1 MQPIFHA
8 ILQNDLPT
16 FLSLVEERNSSLEER
31 TDKEQLNDTVLH
43 MAAKLGHGEL
53 VSMIIDRRPSLVC
66 SLNAEGNTPLHLA
79 ALLGY
84 IDILVQMLETGLE
97 ACTARNNNNDTPLHL
112 ACRSISMEAAKLI
125 AEKTN
130 SVDHGELN
138 FAISTGSTYNGSE
151 QPRYKETRISMEQ
164 RFERR
169 KERDTPYKPRE
180 WHRGEDRRGQGREN
194 KDRSYDLEAQRYRRE
209 RQMSKTREVSRRD
222 APVRTR
228 TTPTQ
233 SKGVPFESSQPSIP
247 KEALET
253 AMEEIREVMT
263 QYSNIADPS
272 ESAARKERFRQ
283 AEEQGQIKE
292 TAEAMVRAELDAQ
305 TQDVQGQEVPE
316 KRVPATHRI
325 SLPTVTETHLERI
338 PTSRRLSIAPPPVS
352 EKGRLPIAARLG
364 TTKLFKPTETG
375 GDSEA
380 TTNRKPGRP
389 LGKRKVLASPMT
401 GAGANPRRR
410 KTQQAN
416 APKLSFHLAHFC
428 DGILSG
434 VVKIILERFPDLARE
449 EAWPVQG
456 GSLSTLLHHACDRG
470 DLELTRILFRLDQR
484 LEEALNTNGLSPL
497 HLAVLR
503 GSVEILEEF
512 INKAPLSF
520 LSHTPSKETVF
531 HLAARNKNMD
541 AFVFMAERLGS
552 NSQFLLPK
560 TDENGNTVLH
570 TAASVACGAPLI
582 RYIIAM
588 KIVDISNKNK
598 MGFAAYHLLPHDA
611 QDFELLSSWL
621 RFDTETSDELDSD
634 VVEIYLDASSPVK
647 PLRSR
652 FESSDTRKNSHED
665 EVIKLL
671 NLIGLNTSEMV
682 ERKTRKAHGVKK
694 GSENLEYDMYIEA
707 LQNARN
713 TITIVAVLIASVAYA
728 GGINPPGGVYQDG
741 PWRGKSIVG
750 KTTAFKVFA
759 ICNNIALFTSLAIV
773 ILLVS
778 IIPHKRKPLK
788 KLLVATH
795 RMMWVSIGF
804 MATAYVAASWVTLPH
819 YHGTR
824 WLFPA
829 IVAVAGGALAV
840 CCFHMLVLKPLVI
853 GLRRRL
859 G

>member
-1 MQPIFHA
+1 MHIV
-8 ILQNDLPT
+8 IYY
-16 FLSLVEERNSSLEER
+16 FLN
-31 TDKEQLNDTVLH
+31 
-43 MAAKLGHGEL
+43 L
-53 VSMIIDRRPSLVC
+53 VSF
-66 SLNAEGNTPLHLA
+66 
-79 ALLGY
+79 
-84 IDILVQMLETGLE
+84 Q
-97 ACTARNNNNDTPLHL
+97 
-112 ACRSISMEAAKLI
+112 
-125 AEKTN
+125 
-130 SVDHGELN
+130 
-138 FAISTGSTYNGSE
+138 
-151 QPRYKETRISMEQ
+151 
-164 RFERR
+164 
-169 KERDTPYKPRE
+169 
-180 WHRGEDRRGQGREN
+180 
-194 KDRSYDLEAQRYRRE
+194 
-209 RQMSKTREVSRRD
+209 
-222 APVRTR
+222 
-228 TTPTQ
+228 
-233 SKGVPFESSQPSIP
+233 
-247 KEALET
+247 
-253 AMEEIREVMT
+253 
-263 QYSNIADPS
+263 
-272 ESAARKERFRQ
+272 
-283 AEEQGQIKE
+283 
-292 TAEAMVRAELDAQ
+292 
-305 TQDVQGQEVPE
+305 
-316 KRVPATHRI
+316 
-325 SLPTVTETHLERI
+325 
-338 PTSRRLSIAPPPVS
+338 
-352 EKGRLPIAARLG
+352 
-364 TTKLFKPTETG
+364 
-375 GDSEA
+375 
-380 TTNRKPGRP
+380 
-389 LGKRKVLASPMT
+389 
-401 GAGANPRRR
+401 
-410 KTQQAN
+410 
-416 APKLSFHLAHFC
+416 LAHFC

-470 DLELTRILFRLDQR
+470 DLELTRILFGLDQR

-552 NSQFLLPK
+552 NSQFLLQK

-588 KIVDISNKNK
+588 KIVDISNKNN

-778 IIPHKRKPLK
+778 IIPYKRKPLK

-804 MATAYVAASWVTLPH
+804 MATAYVAASWVTIPH

-840 CCFHMLVLKPLVI
+840 LFSYLGVEAIGHWFKKKARVGVI
-853 GLRRRL
+853 PSFARTNSDLAISGKS
-859 G
+859 GYFAY

>member
-31 TDKEQLNDTVLH
+31 TDKEHLNDTVLH

-53 VSMIIDRRPSLVC
+53 VSKIIDRRPSLVC
-66 SLNAEGNTPLHLA
+66 SVNAEGNTPLHLA
-79 ALLGY
+79 ALLG
-84 IDILVQMLETGLE
+84 DVDMVMQMLETGLE

-112 ACRSISMEAAKLI
+112 ACRSISMEAAKLV

-130 SVDHGELN
+130 SVDLGELN
-138 FAISTGSTYNGSE
+138 FAISSGST
-151 QPRYKETRISMEQ
+151 
-164 RFERR
+164 
-169 KERDTPYKPRE
+169 
-180 WHRGEDRRGQGREN
+180 
-194 KDRSYDLEAQRYRRE
+194 
-209 RQMSKTREVSRRD
+209 
-222 APVRTR
+222 
-228 TTPTQ
+228 
-233 SKGVPFESSQPSIP
+233 GV
-247 KEALET
+247 A
-253 AMEEIREVMT
+253 
-263 QYSNIADPS
+263 
-272 ESAARKERFRQ
+272 
-283 AEEQGQIKE
+283 
-292 TAEAMVRAELDAQ
+292 
-305 TQDVQGQEVPE
+305 
-316 KRVPATHRI
+316 
-325 SLPTVTETHLERI
+325 
-338 PTSRRLSIAPPPVS
+338 
-352 EKGRLPIAARLG
+352 
-364 TTKLFKPTETG
+364 
-375 GDSEA
+375 
-380 TTNRKPGRP
+380 
-389 LGKRKVLASPMT
+389 
-401 GAGANPRRR
+401 
-410 KTQQAN
+410 
-416 APKLSFHLAHFC
+416 
-428 DGILSG
+428 
-434 VVKIILERFPDLARE
+434 KIILERFPDLARE
-449 EAWPVQG
+449 EAWSVEG

-470 DLELTRILFRLDQR
+470 DLELTRILLGLDQS
-484 LEEALNTNGLSPL
+484 LETALNTKGLLPL

-503 GSVEILEEF
+503 GSVVILEEF

-531 HLAARNKNMD
+531 HLAARSKNMD
-541 AFVFMAERLGS
+541 AFVYMAERLGS
-552 NSQFLLPK
+552 NGQFLLQQ

-582 RYIIAM
+582 RYIIGM

-621 RFDTETSDELDSD
+621 RFDTETSDELDPD
-634 VVEIYLDASSPVK
+634 VVEVYLDASSPVK

-652 FESSDTRKNSHED
+652 FESSDARKNSHED

-778 IIPHKRKPLK
+778 IIPYKRKPLK

-804 MATAYVAASWVTLPH
+804 MATAYVAASWVTIPH

-840 CCFHMLVLKPLVI
+840 LFSYLGVEAIGHWFKKKARVGVI
-853 GLRRRL
+853 PSFARNNSDLAISGKS
-859 G
+859 GYFAF